1 MSKNQISFKIIENKP
16 NMPNSNDYYY
26 QILCYETNFKDIIYC
41 SKKNKIFD
49 NTNLNKCLKY
59 IIKLMKKGKI
69 LGVGNLMISQEIF
82 TKKIKRKK
90 YNNISIF
97 MTGDNYKK
105 IFPKID
111 LTKMNINK
119 SKIGISLSIEINIK
133 YNVKEKESNSK
144 KFKLIRRNFSFQG
157 RAKYKNDYSVKSS
170 NNYLTTSTT
179 NINTFNYLN
188 GENLTENNINYFSS
202 DKNMINTPS
211 YLLSP
216 PNISSP
222 LSEPNI
228 NTKAKKIL
236 KKGIYSHISFKNEKH
251 HNKNKNNMNYNIFD
265 LKSKEYHKS
274 SRNNNNKFLT
284 NKKKLNILI
293 TQESSSSKNSNTL
306 SQTSIIDSILIE
318 KNFNFNNNSSEI
330 INSIPNINNN
340 DTIQNIPNILYKNE
354 YNKDNDNDNDNDFDN
369 FDYYLSAIEKNKN
382 KILEDQNKRN
392 KKLFAQEDFQNR
404 LLSTVNCYEN
414 KIKTNKIIVNRLKE
428 KNDLLNYKEEIILNR
443 NKELI
448 PIISKVKESQEIE
461 AGIFNLFLK
470 NNINNTKAKN
480 SLESNI
486 EKYDKNLMIKILKNV
501 IQGQHNID
509 VFLNDENKKKL
520 NYICDKYNIFGS
532 IIEEIDE

>member
-16 NMPNSNDYYY
+16 NIPNQNDYYY

-49 NTNLNKCLKY
+49 ITNLNKCLKY
-59 IIKLMKKGKI
+59 IIKLMKKGKL
-69 LGVGNLMISQEIF
+69 LGVGNLMISQELF

-97 MTGDNYKK
+97 MTDDNYKK
-105 IFPKID
+105 IFPKVD
-111 LTKMNINK
+111 LTKLNINK
-119 SKIGISLSIEINIK
+119 SKIGISISIEINIK
-133 YNVKEKESNSK
+133 YNVKEKESNIK

-157 RAKYKNDYSVKSS
+157 RTKYKNDYSVKSS

-202 DKNMINTPS
+202 DKNIINTPA

-236 KKGIYSHISFKNEKH
+236 KKRIYSHISFKNDKPKH
-251 HNKNKNNMNYNIFD
+251 KDKNNLNLNYNIFD
-265 LKSKEYHKS
+265 FKSKEYHKS
-274 SRNNNNKFLT
+274 SRNNNNKFLA

-318 KNFNFNNNSSEI
+318 KNFIFNNNSEI
-330 INSIPNINNN
+330 INSNPNINNS

-354 YNKDNDNDNDNDFDN
+354 YNKDNDTDFKN
-369 FDYYLSAIEKNKN
+369 SDYYLKVIERKK
-382 KILEDQNKRN
+382 KIILEEQNKRN
-392 KKLFAQEDFQNR
+392 KKLFIQEEMQNK
-404 LLSTVNCYEN
+404 LISTMNNYEN
-414 KIKTNKIIVNRLKE
+414 KIKTNNIIVNRLKE
-428 KNDLLNYKEEIILNR
+428 KNDLLNYKEEIICNM
-443 NKELI
+443 NKEII

-461 AGIFNLFLK
+461 ASIFNLFLK
-470 NNINNTKAKN
+470 KNINNTKAKN

-520 NYICDKYNIFGS
+520 NYICEKYNIFGS

>member
-1 MSKNQISFKIIENKP
+1 
-16 NMPNSNDYYY
+16 
-26 QILCYETNFKDIIYC
+26 
-41 SKKNKIFD
+41 
-49 NTNLNKCLKY
+49 
-59 IIKLMKKGKI
+59 MKKGKL
-69 LGVGNLMISQEIF
+69 LGVGNLMISQEVF

-97 MTGDNYKK
+97 MTDDNYKK
-105 IFPKID
+105 IFPKVD
-111 LTKMNINK
+111 LTKLNINK

-133 YNVKEKESNSK
+133 YNVKEKDPNIK

-202 DKNMINTPS
+202 DKNIINTPA

-216 PNISSP
+216 PNIASP

-236 KKGIYSHISFKNEKH
+236 KKRIYSHISFKNDKH
-251 HNKNKNNMNYNIFD
+251 KNKDKNNLNYNIFD
-265 LKSKEYHKS
+265 FRSKEYHKS

-318 KNFNFNNNSSEI
+318 KNFNSNNNNSEI
-330 INSIPNINNN
+330 INSIPNINSS
-340 DTIQNIPNILYKNE
+340 DTIQNIPNTLYKNE
-354 YNKDNDNDNDNDFDN
+354 YNKDNDTDFDN
-369 FDYYLSAIEKNKN
+369 SEYYLKIIEKKKN
-382 KILEDQNKRN
+382 KILEEQSKRN
-392 KKLFAQEDFQNR
+392 KKLFIQEEIQNK
-404 LLSTVNCYEN
+404 LISAMNSYEN
-414 KIKTNKIIVNRLKE
+414 KIKTNNIIVNRLKE
-428 KNDLLNYKEEIILNR
+428 KNDLLNYKEEIICNM
-443 NKELI
+443 NKEII

-461 AGIFNLFLK
+461 ASIFNLFLK
-470 NNINNTKAKN
+470 KNINNTKAKN

-520 NYICDKYNIFGS
+520 NYICDKYNIFGA

>member
-1 MSKNQISFKIIENKP
+1 MSKNQISFKIIDNKP
-16 NMPNSNDYYY
+16 NIPNPNDYYY
-26 QILCYETNFKDIIYC
+26 KILCYETNFKDIIYC
-41 SKKNKIFD
+41 SKMNKIFD
-49 NTNLNKCLKY
+49 IANLNKCLKY

-97 MTGDNYKK
+97 MTDDNYKK
-105 IFPKID
+105 IFPKVD
-111 LTKMNINK
+111 LTKLNINK
-119 SKIGISLSIEINIK
+119 NKIGISLSIEINIK
-133 YNVKEKESNSK
+133 YNVKEKDLNNK

-157 RAKYKNDYSVKSS
+157 RAKYKNDYSIKSS

-179 NINTFNYLN
+179 NINTYNYIN

-202 DKNMINTPS
+202 DKNIINTPE

-228 NTKAKKIL
+228 NTKAKKKL
-236 KKGIYSHISFKNEKH
+236 KKGIYSHISFKNDKH
-251 HNKNKNNMNYNIFD
+251 HNKNKNNFNYNIFD
-265 LKSKEYHKS
+265 FKSKEYHKS

-318 KNFNFNNNSSEI
+318 KNLNFNNSNNEI

-340 DTIQNIPNILYKNE
+340 DTIQNMPNILYKNE
-354 YNKDNDNDNDNDFDN
+354 YNKDNDTIDNS
-369 FDYYLSAIEKNKN
+369 DYYLKVIEKKKN
-382 KILEDQNKRN
+382 KLLEEQNKRN
-392 KKLFAQEDFQNR
+392 KKLFIQEEIQNR
-404 LLSTVNCYEN
+404 LISTANSYEN
-414 KIKTNKIIVNRLKE
+414 KIKINKIIVNRLRE
-428 KNDLLNYKEEIILNR
+428 KNDLLNYKEEIIYNM
-443 NKELI
+443 NKEII

-461 AGIFNLFLK
+461 ASIFNLFLK
-470 NNINNTKAKN
+470 KNINNTKAKN

-520 NYICDKYNIFGS
+520 NYICEKYNIFGS

>member
-16 NMPNSNDYYY
+16 NIPNQNDYYY
-26 QILCYETNFKDIIYC
+26 LILCYETKFKDIIYC
-41 SKKNKIFD
+41 SKKNKVFD
-49 NTNLNKCLKY
+49 TTNLNKCLKY
-59 IIKLMKKGKI
+59 IIKLMKKGKL
-69 LGVGNLMISQEIF
+69 LGVGNLMISQDLF
-82 TKKIKRKK
+82 TKKVKRKK

-97 MTGDNYKK
+97 MTDENYKK
-105 IFPKID
+105 IYPKVD
-111 LTKMNINK
+111 LTKLNINK
-119 SKIGISLSIEINIK
+119 SKIGISLSVEINIK
-133 YNVKEKESNSK
+133 YNVKEKDPNIK

-157 RAKYKNDYSVKSS
+157 RAKYKNDYSIKSS

-202 DKNMINTPS
+202 DKNIINTPA

-251 HNKNKNNMNYNIFD
+251 KNKDKNNINYNIFD

-318 KNFNFNNNSSEI
+318 KNYNINNNNNNIEI
-330 INSIPNINNN
+330 INSNPNINNS

-354 YNKDNDNDNDNDFDN
+354 YNKDNDTDFKN
-369 FDYYLSAIEKNKN
+369 SDYYLKVIEKKKN
-382 KILEDQNKRN
+382 KILEEQNKRN
-392 KKLFAQEDFQNR
+392 KKLFIQEELQNK
-404 LLSTVNCYEN
+404 LISTVNSYEN
-414 KIKTNKIIVNRLKE
+414 KIETNKIIVNRLKE
-428 KNDLLNYKEEIILNR
+428 KNDLLNYKEEIICNR
-443 NKELI
+443 NKEII

-461 AGIFNLFLK
+461 ASIFNLLLK
-470 NNINNTKAKN
+470 KNINNIKAKN

-520 NYICDKYNIFGS
+520 NYICEKYNIFGA